1 MSDPLFRWN
10 PHLVKPEVL
19 DYLAKHQNSDPKQR
33 AFRSSPFD
41 EVTRI
46 ELQQQWEGR
55 DRICKKL
62 PSWYKNKQAL
72 FPARLNLE
80 QCSSEKTA
88 DYKAALIQS
97 KLKKQKAILADITGG
112 FGVDS
117 FAFAKQGFQVH
128 YCERQSDLA
137 QLVAYNSM
145 AFGLDDFHTY
155 AQEAEAFFLQ
165 SKINFDL
172 VYADPARRDEEQN
185 RVFALEQT
193 EPNLKSLLS
202 FLPSRTPYLLLKTS
216 PFLDIQQGL
225 NALPNATEVHVVAI
239 GKEVKELLWWV
250 PLNEEKSQPQIICA
264 HYANDQWKETRF
276 SYGDIA
282 VAESIFG
289 EPEGYL
295 YLPNPSLMKSGAFDW
310 ISQEFGVKKIQK
322 NSHLYS
328 SPLRL
333 DFPGKRFTILDT
345 LSPTSK
351 QLKKY
356 KNQKWEV
363 VSRNYPSR
371 VEEIRQQ
378 FRIKA
383 GGKSDYL
390 FFTRNQQDQ
399 ALLIEARLDQD

>member
-1 MSDPLFRWN
+1 MSDPLFQWN
-10 PHLVKPEVL
+10 PNLCKSEVL
-19 DYLAKHQNSDPKQR
+19 DYLEKHQNSDPKQR
-33 AFRSSPFD
+33 AFRPSPF
-41 EVTRI
+41 EKVSRI

-55 DRICKKL
+55 ERIRKKL
-62 PSWYKNKQAL
+62 PSWYSNRQAL

-80 QCSSEKTA
+80 QCSSERTA
-88 DYKAALIQS
+88 GYKAALIQS
-97 KLKKQKAILADITGG
+97 KLNKERATLADITGG

-117 FAFAKQGFQVH
+117 FAFAQKGFHVH
-128 YCERQSDLA
+128 YCERQRDLT
-137 QLVAYNSM
+137 QLVSNNARV
-145 AFGLDDFHTY
+145 FGLDHFQVY

-165 SKINFDL
+165 SKISFDL

-185 RVFALEQT
+185 RVFALDQT
-193 EPNLKSLLS
+193 EPNLKNLLS

-225 NALPNATEVHVVAI
+225 NALPQTSEVHIVSL

-250 PLNEEKSQPQIICA
+250 PLNEEKTQPQIICA
-264 HYANDQWKETRF
+264 HHTKEEWTENRLAYADIARSKAT
-276 SYGDIA
+276 YGDP
-282 VAESIFG
+282 V
-289 EPEGYL
+289 GYL
-295 YLPNPSLMKSGAFDW
+295 YSPNPALMKSGAFNW

-328 SPLRL
+328 SPSPL
-333 DFPGKRFTILDT
+333 DFPGKRFRISKT

-351 QLKKY
+351 LLKKY

-363 VSRNYPSR
+363 VCRNYPSR

-383 GGKSDYL
+383 GGKSNYL
-390 FFTRNQQDQ
+390 IFTRDQKEQ
-399 ALLIEARLDQD
+399 ALLIEAQLDQD